1 LKFLPSFLSSFLFS
15 FLLFDGNGRQLGKM
29 VKQGKEMKGVQIS
42 KFAALGKYDVMAG
55 ASLEVYQDD

>member
-1 LKFLPSFLSSFLFS
+1 
-15 FLLFDGNGRQLGKM
+15 M